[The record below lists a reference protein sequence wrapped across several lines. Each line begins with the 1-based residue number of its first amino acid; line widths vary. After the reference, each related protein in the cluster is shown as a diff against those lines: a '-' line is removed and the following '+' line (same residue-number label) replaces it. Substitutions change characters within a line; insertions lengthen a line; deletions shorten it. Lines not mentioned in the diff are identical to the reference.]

1 MDDVVST
8 EPDEHL
14 MSDFEDMKTSLYLI
28 YAVVFRHEG
37 DAVNLLGLEITKTSK
52 GFEVKNSTEHVESLP
67 NLYGLE
73 NSKTTVI
80 GWSRVNQPGVLNPRQ
95 RASAQKAVG
104 TIPQRLATHLSS
116 CSNHAKW
123 LKKV

>member
-1 MDDVVST
+1 M
-8 EPDEHL
+8 
-14 MSDFEDMKTSLYLI
+14 
-28 YAVVFRHEG
+28 VFRHEG
-37 DAVNLLGLEITKTSK
+37 DTVNLLGLEITETSK

-80 GWSRVNQPGVLNPRQ
+80 GWSRVSQRGVLNPRK

-104 TIPQRLATHLSS
+104 TTEARNTLVIVF
-116 CSNHAKW
+116 NHAKL